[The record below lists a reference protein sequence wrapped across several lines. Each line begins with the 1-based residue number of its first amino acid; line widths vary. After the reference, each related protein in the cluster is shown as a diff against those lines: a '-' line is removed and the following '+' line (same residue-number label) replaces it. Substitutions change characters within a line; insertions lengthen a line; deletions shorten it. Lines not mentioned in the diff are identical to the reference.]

1 MSESCV
7 SAVYLIL
14 TLEKSLDDVNWLLL
28 LAEKIKLK
36 QFIPAE
42 HLVIT
47 SNVVK
52 AAVEA
57 QAKMAIHL

>member
-1 MSESCV
+1 M
-7 SAVYLIL
+7 
-14 TLEKSLDDVNWLLL
+14 TLEKSLDDVSWLLL
-28 LAEKIKLK
+28 RVEKIKLK

-42 HLVIT
+42 YLVII

>member
-1 MSESCV
+1 MDV
-7 SAVYLIL
+7 
-14 TLEKSLDDVNWLLL
+14 VNWLLL

-42 HLVIT
+42 HLVII